1 MKALENLVEVS
12 VRRRGIVL
20 VLTLIVAAAALLT
33 LPKLSIDAVPDV
45 TNVQVT
51 ILTTA
56 PGLSPAEVEQYI
68 TYPVETA
75 MNGVPGLKEVR
86 SVSKTALSSI
96 TLVFSDEIDV
106 WFARQLVSERLK
118 QAEADIPTGYGRPEM
133 APVSTGLGE
142 IYEFY
147 LESKKHS
154 PMELRT
160 LLDWVVA
167 YRVRSVP
174 GVIEVNTMGGEVKQ
188 YQVVMDPKKMTG
200 FKITLS
206 QVMEALKQNNTN
218 VGGGYIESYDE
229 QVVIRGEAQFKDADD
244 IADTVLGND
253 ADGTPILLRR
263 VANVRVGPA
272 LRYGVVTMHGKGE
285 LVAGTVMMLIGQN
298 SRNVVADVKTKLA
311 EIQKDLPEGVNIRS
325 YYDRADFIERMLAT
339 VGVNLTEGALLV
351 IAVLFVMLGSLR
363 GSLLAAMAIP
373 LSMGIA
379 VIGMKQLGVT
389 GNLMSLGAIDFG
401 LLVDGAIVMLEG
413 TLHQIDHQR
422 PTKEQVPGVVAMAMK
437 RSAKPVTFAV
447 MIILMVYLPLM
458 ALEGVEGRMFRPMAI
473 TVAMALGGA
482 LLFTLTT
489 FPAACAYALRSPK
502 KPPNHEGGIFY
513 KLGQRYAKALRWSMK
528 RPAVPMAAAAMALA
542 LTIPFGAGLGA
553 EFVPRLDEGEFAFDV
568 RRLPSVGITT
578 AGKLATQVENVLSR
592 FPETMSVVT
601 RLGRAEVATDPCG
614 PDESAVRV
622 KLRPPK
628 EWVTAHDMDELG
640 AKMKQAIESEV
651 PATFVSVSQ
660 PIEDRVNQLLSGSR
674 ADLAIKVF
682 GPDLSTLKDIGEQ
695 IAAVLR
701 NVDGTGDL
709 RVQRMLGLPLLDVRV
724 DRLRTARHGIPA
736 SEVLATVEAA
746 RAGIPVG
753 KVFEDTRRFDVTVL
767 LPPPGKE
774 PEAIAEVPVGRG
786 DGYMVPLSQLAKVET
801 REGPATINREAFE
814 RRLLVEANVRG
825 RDLVSYVNESRTRV
839 EAAVK
844 VPPGY
849 HIVWAGQFENFTRA
863 KDRLAVVVPI
873 ALAIIFAML
882 FLMFGEM
889 RTVAAVFAC
898 VPLAMVGGV
907 LALSIRG
914 LPFSI
919 PAAVGFIALCGV
931 AVLNGVVMA
940 SELHRRID
948 SGEPGDH
955 YIESAVTMLRPVL
968 TTALVAAIGFLPMA
982 LSTRAG
988 AEVQRPLATVVIGGI
1003 LTSTILSLFALPTL
1017 LRLLVKRGRGVEVP
1031 DAAPSPPA
1039 HP

>member
-1 MKALENLVEVS
+1 MKVLEGLVETS
-12 VRRRGIVL
+12 VRRRGL
-20 VLTLIVAAAALLT
+20 VLALTLLVALTALLT
-33 LPKLSIDAVPDV
+33 LPRLSIDAVPDV

-56 PGLSPAEVEQYI
+56 PGLSPAEVEQYL
-68 TYPVETA
+68 TYPIETA
-75 MNGVPGLKEVR
+75 MNGVPGLREVR
-86 SVSKTALSSI
+86 SVSKTALSSV
-96 TLVFSDEIDV
+96 TLVFSDETNV
-106 WFARQLVSERLK
+106 WFARQLVGERLK
-118 QAEADIPTGYGRPEM
+118 LAEADIPKGYGHPEM

-147 LESKKHS
+147 LESDRHS

-167 YRVRSVP
+167 YKVRSVP

-188 YQVVMDPKKMTG
+188 YQVVLDPKKMVG
-200 FKITLS
+200 LKMTLGH
-206 QVMEALKQNNTN
+206 VMRALEQNNTN
-218 VGGGYIESYDE
+218 VGGGYVESHDE

-244 IADTVLGND
+244 IGDTVLGAA
-253 ADGTPILLRR
+253 ADGTPLLLRSI
-263 VANVRVGPA
+263 ANVRVGPA

-285 LVAGTVMMLIGQN
+285 LVAGTVMMLIGEN
-298 SRNVVADVKTKLA
+298 SRDVVSNVKVKLD
-311 EIQKDLPEGVNIRS
+311 EIQKDLPTGVKIKS
-325 YYDRADFIERMLAT
+325 YYDRAEFIERMLTT
-339 VGVNLTEGALLV
+339 VGVNLAEGAGLV
-351 IAVLFVMLGSLR
+351 VVVLFVMLGSLR
-363 GSLLAAMAIP
+363 GSLLAALAIP
-373 LSMGIA
+373 LSMGVA
-379 VIGMKQLGVT
+379 VIGMRQLGVT

-413 TLHQIDHQR
+413 TLHAIERER
-422 PTKEQVPGVVAMAMK
+422 PPRDQVPRVVAAAMS
-437 RSAKPVTFAV
+437 RSAKPVAFAV
-447 MIILMVYLPLM
+447 AIILLVYLPLM

-489 FPAACAYALRSPK
+489 FPAACAFALRPPR
-502 KPPNHEGGIFY
+502 KPASHEGGVFDR
-513 KLGQRYAKALRWSMK
+513 LGRRYATALRWSMK
-528 RPAVPMAAAAMALA
+528 RPWLPLAGAGLA
-542 LTIPFGAGLGA
+542 LLSTIPFGASLGA

-568 RRLPSVGITT
+568 RRLPSIGITT
-578 AGKLATQVENVLSR
+578 STKLAGQVERVLAR
-592 FPETMSVVT
+592 FPETESVVT

-622 KLRPPK
+622 KLKPTK
-628 EWVTAHDMDELG
+628 EWVTAHDTDELG
-640 AKMKQAIESEV
+640 AKMKQAIEAEV

-682 GPDLSTLKDIGEQ
+682 GPDLSTLKEIGEQ
-695 IAAVLR
+695 IGRVLR
-701 NVDGTGDL
+701 TVPGTGDL

-736 SEVLATVEAA
+736 SEVLSTVEAA
-746 RAGIPVG
+746 RAGVTVG

-767 LPPPGKE
+767 LPAPGKE
-774 PEAIAEVPVGRG
+774 PESIGDVPVGG
-786 DGYMVPLSQLAKVET
+786 SSNGLMVPLSQLAHVET

-814 RRLLVEANVRG
+814 RRLLVESNVRG
-825 RDLVSYVNESRTRV
+825 RDLVSYVNESRARV
-839 EAAVK
+839 EATVK
-844 VPPGY
+844 LPPGY
-849 HIVWAGQFENFTRA
+849 HLVWAGQFENFTRA
-863 KDRLAVVVPI
+863 KDRLAIVVPI

-882 FLMFGEM
+882 FLMFGEL
-889 RTVAAVFAC
+889 RTVMAVFAC
-898 VPLAMVGGV
+898 VPLALVGGV
-907 LALSIRG
+907 MALSIRG

-940 SELHRRID
+940 SELHRRITA
-948 SGEPGDH
+948 GEDGDH
-955 YIESAVTMLRPVL
+955 YIQSAVTMLRPVL

-1003 LTSTILSLFALPTL
+1003 LTSTVLSLFALPTL

-1031 DAAPSPPA
+1031 VADTTP
-1039 HP
+1039 